1 MNTYLYECHGHTL
14 MDGADFRTARD
25 HHKNGVD
32 VPAVRAAL
40 DALRQSGVAYF
51 RDGGDNLG
59 VSLCARALAGAYGI
73 TYRTPA
79 FAIHKAGHYG
89 GIVGKAW
96 RDLAEYRARVAEAKA
111 AGCDFIK
118 LMFSGIITLN
128 GYGELSC
135 PGLNAEEI
143 AALVEIAHGEGF
155 AVMAHVNGAE
165 TVRAAVEA
173 GTDSI
178 EHGYFMDEACLRAL
192 ASSDTIWVPT
202 VAATHAFIDRPGF
215 DPAVTRRT
223 VATQIET
230 VRRASELGAKIAAG
244 SDSGAVGVMHGEG
257 TRTEY
262 RLLREAGLTDAQLAQ
277 ANRALAERFVRRD
290 S

>member
-1 MNTYLYECHGHTL
+1 MSAFLYECHGHTL
-14 MDGADFRTARD
+14 MDGADFREARRR
-25 HHKNGVD
+25 HAAGVD
-32 VPAVRAAL
+32 ETAVRAAL
-40 DALRQSGVAYF
+40 DALRQAGVGWF

-59 VSLCARALAGAYGI
+59 VSLRARELAGEYGI

-96 RDLAEYRARVAEAKA
+96 RDLTEYRALVAEAKA

-118 LMFSGIITLN
+118 LMFSGIITFYN
-128 GYGELSC
+128 YGELSC
-135 PGLNAEEI
+135 PGLSAEEI

-155 AVMAHVNGAE
+155 AVMAHVNGAD

-178 EHGYFMDEACLRAL
+178 EHGYFMDDACLDAL
-192 ASSDTIWVPT
+192 AASDAVWVPT
-202 VAATHAFIDRPGF
+202 VAATAAFVGRPGF
-215 DPAVTRRT
+215 SEDAARKSVE
-223 VATQIET
+223 TQLAMI
-230 VRRASELGAKIAAG
+230 RRAAAMGVPVASG
-244 SDSGAVGVMHGEG
+244 SDSGAVGVPHGAG

-262 RLLREAGLTDAQLAQ
+262 AFLRAAGLTDEQIKTAD
-277 ANRALAERFVRRD
+277 RALAERFQRR
-290 S
+290 

>member
-1 MNTYLYECHGHTL
+1 MNTYLYECHGHAL

-25 HHKNGVD
+25 RHKNGVD

-96 RDLAEYRARVAEAKA
+96 RDLTEYRARVAEAKA

-135 PGLNAEEI
+135 PGLTAEEI
-143 AALVEIAHGEGF
+143 SALVEIAHGEGF

-178 EHGYFMDEACLRAL
+178 EHGYFMDEACLAAL
-192 ASSDTIWVPT
+192 AGSRTIWVPT
-202 VAATHAFIDRPGF
+202 VAATDAFIGRPGF
-215 DPAVTRRT
+215 DPDATRRT
-223 VATQIET
+223 VSGQLSMLRKAAGMGILI
-230 VRRASELGAKIAAG
+230 ASG
-244 SDSGAVGVMHGEG
+244 SDSGAVGVAHGAG
-257 TRTEY
+257 TETEY
-262 RLLREAGLTDAQLAQ
+262 GLLYAAGLTDRQLEQ
-277 ANRALAERFVRRD
+277 ANRALAERFRRN
-290 S
+290 